1 MERDL
6 LIIPAMNSNRPTI
19 SIKGRRGVRLAA
31 AWQASAAPATDFFEP
46 SQSPFSGNPYAGR
59 QHDRCVRL
67 FALGGI
73 PVRAHWSTLLLL
85 GTLVATA
92 WLIGPGPLLLALGV
106 LAVMLTHEIGHACFA
121 RRMGYPAIE
130 IRIYPLVAHCYYREP
145 YSEFED
151 AVIAWGGVAAQ
162 MLLLVPAAI
171 AFAIIGNTPS
181 GALNVMLLA
190 LTYVNAIMIVLNLIP
205 APGLD
210 GRRAWKL
217 PFMLARAKLTVRALR
232 RSKVLL

>member
-1 MERDL
+1 MS
-6 LIIPAMNSNRPTI
+6 SNRPTI
-19 SIKGRRGVRLAA
+19 SIKGRRGVRLAS

-46 SQSPFSGNPYAGR
+46 SRSTFSGSLYAGR
-59 QHDRCVRL
+59 QHDGCVRL
-67 FALGGI
+67 FALAGI

-85 GTLVATA
+85 GTLALTG
-92 WLIGPGPLLLALGV
+92 WLIGPGPLCLALGV
-106 LAVMLTHEIGHACFA
+106 IAVMLTHEIGHACFA

-130 IRIYPLVAHCYYREP
+130 IRVYPLVAHCYYSEP

-162 MLLLVPAAI
+162 MLLLVPAAV
-171 AFAIIGNTPS
+171 AFAILGNTPF
-181 GALNVMLLA
+181 GVLNVMLFS
-190 LTYVNAIMIVLNLIP
+190 LTYVNAIMIALNLIP